1 MTPLDHPALDERVR
15 ALHPR
20 LGAGT
25 LRRLSLMPLGLRER
39 AIDLR
44 IRRRPLPKEV
54 EQTIV
59 DEVSRCWDGVPLP
72 RPLPEIIDQARR
84 LLLQQ
89 AVNGRA
95 AACDGPEATGRHI
108 KVTSLGPLEA
118 LLDKDGSAIV
128 ITPTYGAWHSIAP
141 GLARR
146 GYRVGLLDLR
156 PAPRG
161 PSYRFSAAPG
171 LDLRMLPSEGYARE
185 LVRFASGERNVI
197 VALTDEGRSRRFGH
211 GALLGRTASVGST
224 PFELARRVG
233 IGLLPVFAV
242 HEKAIPRMVVES
254 ALKIS
259 DTGRGEVDLDTT
271 VGRWLKLV
279 DRWTRRHPEQYVPFL
294 YQRVMALHTDPL
306 PLFADASMRA
316 AS

>member
-1 MTPLDHPALDERVR
+1 
-15 ALHPR
+15 
-20 LGAGT
+20 
-25 LRRLSLMPLGLRER
+25 MPLGLRDR
-39 AIDLR
+39 AIALR
-44 IRRRPLPKEV
+44 IRRHPLPREV

-59 DEVSRCWDGVPLP
+59 EEVDRCWDGVPLP
-72 RPLPEIIDQARR
+72 RPLPTIIDQSRR

-89 AVNGRA
+89 AVTARA

-108 KVTSLGPLEA
+108 KVTALGLLED
-118 LLDKDGSAIV
+118 LLSKDGSAIV

-141 GLARR
+141 ALARR
-146 GYRVGLLDLR
+146 GYRVGVLDLR
-156 PAPRG
+156 APPRDSG
-161 PSYRFSAAPG
+161 ARFSAAPG
-171 LDLRMLPSEGYARE
+171 LDLRVLPVQGYARE
-185 LVRFASGERNVI
+185 LVRFASGDRNVI
-197 VALTDEGRSRRFGH
+197 VALCDEGRGRRFGH

-242 HEKAIPRMVVES
+242 HEKAIPRMVVEKP
-254 ALKIS
+254 LKIQ
-259 DTGRGEVDLDTT
+259 DTGRSALDLDTT

-279 DRWTRRHPEQYVPFL
+279 DRWTRRHPEQYLPFL
-294 YQRVMALHTDPL
+294 YQRAMALHTDPL